1 MAKVKQKK
9 QKKRN
14 QEGRTCVRMKASKIS
29 SLENV
34 VQHMNTQADIDKK
47 VSKTKAIN
55 KMLEDIADGKYDD
68 LKVEQE
74 PTENVATF
82 TQYTI
87 PAKEKAREL
96 GYSTL
101 NQMLDDIFEIYSEA
115 YISHTNVSEKLI

>member
-1 MAKVKQKK
+1 MSKAK

-14 QEGRTCVRMKASKIS
+14 QDGRTCVRMKESKIP
-29 SLENV
+29 SLDNV
-34 VQHMNTQADIDKK
+34 IQHMNTQVENDKK

-55 KMLEDIADGKYDD
+55 KILEDIANGRYDE

-74 PTENVATF
+74 PTENVATL

-115 YISHTNVSEKLI
+115 HISHTNVSEKLI